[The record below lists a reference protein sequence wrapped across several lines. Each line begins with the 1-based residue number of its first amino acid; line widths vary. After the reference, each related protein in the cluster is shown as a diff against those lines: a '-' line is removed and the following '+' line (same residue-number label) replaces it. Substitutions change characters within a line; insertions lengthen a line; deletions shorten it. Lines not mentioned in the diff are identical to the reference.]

1 MQITEMDKLLQDRE
15 RLLRL
20 KGTLTDIRNGL
31 EIGRRSVN
39 AWIRLRITR
48 WIAEVDDKIEEKQRE
63 IEAESARIRKEQRK
77 AEKHGKIAT
86 GRAEGRTDDTTAD
99 HPAAAPDRGRHEADG
114 SKEHQ
119 RAGSEAGIRG
129 ELELLEPVR
138 GVAAGNAAGGRAY
151 ARAGGSAEDCLRMR
165 YRERNGLRDWQR
177 EIMERDRTGE
187 TEERMTI

>member
-48 WIAEVDDKIEEKQRE
+48 WIAEVDDKIGEKQRE

-77 AEKHGKIAT
+77 AEKHGKT
-86 GRAEGRTDDTTAD
+86 NDTAAD

-114 SKEHQ
+114 SEEHQ
-119 RAGSEAGIRG
+119 RAGSEAGIRR

-151 ARAGGSAEDCLRMR
+151 ARAGGSAEECLRMR

-187 TEERMTI
+187 TEERMTIS